1 MRGGCAARETI
12 FDRLNRA
19 VDVFLCPFRR
29 IVSLILGQRRRCR
42 EAGSGWDLGPP
53 DFDSGVREPRR
64 PNPLAGAGAVALPL
78 PC

>member
-1 MRGGCAARETI
+1 MRGGCAPRETP

-19 VDVFLCPFRR
+19 VDMFLCPFRR
-29 IVSLILGQRRRCR
+29 MASLVLRRGGCR
-42 EAGSGWDLGPP
+42 EAGSGWDIGPP

-64 PNPLAGAGAVALPL
+64 PSPLAGAGAVALPV